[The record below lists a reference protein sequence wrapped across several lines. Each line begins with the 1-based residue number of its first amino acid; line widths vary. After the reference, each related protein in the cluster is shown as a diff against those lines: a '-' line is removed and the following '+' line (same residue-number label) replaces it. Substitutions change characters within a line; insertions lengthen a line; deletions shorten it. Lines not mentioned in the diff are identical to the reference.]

1 MTLNQIHYMK
11 NLTLLTAIILLAA
24 CGPSKK
30 EELQTLKSEV
40 MAIHDEVM
48 PKMGELRRTRKDLL
62 LQADSLMETNPERA
76 AMLTTVADEI
86 GNANEGM
93 MQWMRAYEPEFEGT
107 DEEIK
112 QYLEDQKVAIQKV
125 KDDMNGSLQKGKGV
139 LEKEN

>member
-1 MTLNQIHYMK
+1 MK
-11 NLTLLTAIILLAA
+11 NLTLLTVIIFLAA

-62 LQADSLMETNPERA
+62 LQADSLMESNPDRA

-125 KDDMNGSLQKGKGV
+125 KDEMIESLKKGNDV
-139 LEKEN
+139 LSEEN